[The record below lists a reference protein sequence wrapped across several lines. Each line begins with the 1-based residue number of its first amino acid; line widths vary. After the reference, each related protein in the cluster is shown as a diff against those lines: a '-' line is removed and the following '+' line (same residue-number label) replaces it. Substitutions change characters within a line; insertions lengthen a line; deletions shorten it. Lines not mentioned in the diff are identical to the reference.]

1 MLAVSRTSTDDPLA
15 RAFAPPPDESQFDR
29 ENRIRAELEAKK
41 RSDAID
47 EEINKQRLSRKN
59 PKPVK
64 ILLLGQSESGKSTT
78 LKNFQLMS
86 SPKAFRAELPSWRAV
101 VQLNVV
107 RSVRLIVDTITM
119 AHQVGEGYPPVG
131 PEQLKLKMKLSPL
144 LRMEDALTQ
153 KLAPNAQHHIKG
165 ESPDHVFDSA
175 SAVPE
180 APAVP
185 IRTELTVNSRST
197 WKSAFKKW
205 TKGGVEEI
213 DFDDPTDPGRVLFA
227 CRDDITALWTDP
239 VVRQILEI
247 ARVRPQDQGGY
258 YLDDLTR
265 VAAEKYIP
273 TNDDILK
280 ARLKTVGVT
289 ELRVDINKSEMLSK
303 FGPGST
309 LSAGWYIYDVG
320 GHRSMRAAWIPFFDD
335 MNAIIFLAPIS
346 CFDQVLAEDP
356 NVNRLADSVQLWTSI
371 VSNKL
376 LADTPLVLF
385 LNKCDLLK
393 AKIEAGSHFAK
404 HIISYGERPN
414 TFEGCS
420 NYLRKKFLGVHKE
433 KSPKPRTF
441 HCHFTSVTDGTT
453 AEILKHVQDDV
464 IVQNLKGGGLL

>member
-1 MLAVSRTSTDDPLA
+1 MLSTSKPSTDDPLA
-15 RAFAPPPDESQFDR
+15 RVFAPPPNESQRDK
-29 ENRIRAELEAKK
+29 ENRIRAEQEAKK

-47 EEINKQRLSRKN
+47 EEISKQLIARKN
-59 PKPVK
+59 SKPVK

-101 VQLNVV
+101 IQLNIV

-119 AHQVGEGYPPVG
+119 AHQVGEGYPPLG
-131 PEQLKLKMKLSPL
+131 PEQLKLRMKLSPL
-144 LRMEDALTQ
+144 LRVEDILIQ
-153 KLAPNAQHHIKG
+153 KLAPNSQHHIKG
-165 ESPDHVFDSA
+165 ESTDSVFDNA
-175 SAVPE
+175 SNAPE

-197 WKSAFKKW
+197 WKTAFKKW
-205 TKGGVEEI
+205 AKGVEEI
-213 DFDDPTDPGRVLFA
+213 DFDDPADPGRVLFA
-227 CRDDITALWTDP
+227 CKDDMIALWSDP
-239 VVRQILEI
+239 IVREILEV
-247 ARVRPQDQGGY
+247 ARIRLQDQGGF
-258 YLDDLTR
+258 YLDDLPR
-265 VAAEKYIP
+265 VAGERYTP
-273 TNDDILK
+273 TNDDVLR

-289 ELRVDINKSEMLSK
+289 EFRFDLGKSEFLGK
-303 FGPGST
+303 FGPGAS
-309 LSAGWYIYDVG
+309 LSSSWHVYDVG
-320 GHRSMRAAWIPFFDD
+320 GHRSMRTAWVPFFDD

-356 NVNRLADSVQLWTSI
+356 SVNRLADSVQLWTSI

-404 HIISYGERPN
+404 HIISYGDRPN

-420 NYLRKKFLGVHKE
+420 NYLRKKFAGIHKE
-433 KSPKPRTF
+433 KSPKPRPF
-441 HCHFTSVTDGTT
+441 HFHFTSVTDSTT
-453 AEILKHVQDDV
+453 VEILRHVQDDV
-464 IVQNLKGGGLL
+464 IMQNLKSGGLL